1 VNKKIILFISIIINI
16 FLAIV
21 LVAALGAAYDKL
33 KFTYVTE
40 EKITAD
46 SLRNSIERQ
55 SYGNLASL
63 SRLLRGGAKIS
74 KEDYEFYKLGEY
86 ADLQFMKAVYAKKGD
101 TATYQAFDEKMSEIR
116 KDMPEYESIFEKI
129 DYSLEGDA
137 INSTESTV
145 KEEKLED

>member
-1 VNKKIILFISIIINI
+1 
-16 FLAIV
+16 
-21 LVAALGAAYDKL
+21 
-33 KFTYVTE
+33 
-40 EKITAD
+40 
-46 SLRNSIERQ
+46 
-55 SYGNLASL
+55 
-63 SRLLRGGAKIS
+63 
-74 KEDYEFYKLGEY
+74 
-86 ADLQFMKAVYAKKGD
+86 MKAVYAKKGD